1 MPTTRLTYWTDLN
14 GTVACSQHLGV
25 SASAVLAQSPLA
37 RTLVSDLT
45 VWERMS
51 RDELAEWMA
60 FLEGHGESHA
70 CEFCRGRA

>member
-14 GTVACSQHLGV
+14 GTVACSQHLGM
-25 SASAVLAQSPLA
+25 SASAVLAQSPRA